1 MAHIPT
7 PESDVQKVIRIAKE
21 LSISIEDAAVT
32 YDAFHLAFSDDRMRR
47 AIFGMID
54 ELDESAAKKGEPLG
68 LIINYTVELDLDGI
82 RVGRYA
88 DEIPAGEIV
97 DLCPPHRARILL
109 RINDNFPTQEFLGP
123 LIVNRPELESVP
135 GAVATGVVSSDGVVR
150 SDAEGNKLPSLDKEG
165 CPVGRGGLTS
175 SDTTQREITTELPS
189 HWPVIPI
196 CLGPIRLKFNE
207 RFPCVSATKSSSQR
221 GFIMRLANRT
231 VCSRPLAVAASH
243 SGRSI
248 SGLSP
253 PFHAENLG
261 HSDRK
266 MFLRPTAINA

>member
-7 PESDVQKVIRIAKE
+7 TESDVQKVYRIARE
-21 LSISIEDAAVT
+21 LGIGLEDAAVT
-32 YDAFHLAFSDDRMRR
+32 CDAFHLAFSDDRMRR

-68 LIINYTVELDLDGI
+68 LIINYTVELDLEGI

-88 DEIPAGEIV
+88 DEIPAGEMV

-123 LIVNRPELESVP
+123 LIVNRPDPSAFRHHP
-135 GAVATGVVSSDGVVR
+135 SHFRDGVVC
-150 SDAEGNKLPSLDKEG
+150 SESELNELPSLDKEG

-175 SDTTQREITTELPS
+175 SDTTQRELPTELPS

-207 RFPCVSATKSSSQR
+207 RFPCVSATKPSSQR
-221 GFIMRLANRT
+221 GFIMRSANRT

-253 PFHAENLG
+253 PRPSENL
-261 HSDRK
+261 
-266 MFLRPTAINA
+266 